1 MTEAAPIRFSPDIE
15 TVKPDERETISALI
29 EQFDVILERTAE
41 DYGHAVRSVHAK
53 AHGILEGELS
63 VREGLSPELAQ
74 GLFARPGRH
83 KVYMRLST
91 NAGDILPDAIS
102 LPRGLALKVT
112 DVDGQRLPGAEGTTQ
127 DFVMVNG
134 PIFQTADPKKFLSS
148 LKLLAKTTDRLEGT
162 KTVVSSVLQ
171 TVNKGLEAVGV
182 TSTTVQAL
190 GGAPNSDP
198 LGETYF
204 SVTPF
209 RYGDYVAKFRLKPVS
224 AGLTNRT
231 GTEIDASDRE
241 NAIREAVQAE
251 MAETVGVWEFQV
263 QLCRD
268 TEKQPIED
276 PTVEWKE
283 EEAPFETVAT
293 LTAAPQD
300 SWSPAKVQAVNEEM
314 RFSVWTGLEAHRP
327 LGSINRARN
336 EPYRQ
341 SAEFRARFN
350 SCPFHEPRG

>member
-1 MTEAAPIRFSPDIE
+1 MTEAAPIRFSPDLE

-336 EPYRQ
+336 EPYRH

-350 SCPFHEPRG
+350 GCPFHEPRG